1 MRVLLLAGVI
11 VLTACE
17 RRTVP
22 PDQRA
27 ADSTAAAAVMDSVRI
42 DSLRVDSLRAD
53 SLRRDSLRVDS
64 TRAAAA
70 RAKSGPRIIGHD
82 SAFGPLFAVDS
93 LGRRVELPVRRP

>member
-27 ADSTAAAAVMDSVRI
+27 ADSTAAAVMDSVRI
-42 DSLRVDSLRAD
+42 DSVRVDSLRAD